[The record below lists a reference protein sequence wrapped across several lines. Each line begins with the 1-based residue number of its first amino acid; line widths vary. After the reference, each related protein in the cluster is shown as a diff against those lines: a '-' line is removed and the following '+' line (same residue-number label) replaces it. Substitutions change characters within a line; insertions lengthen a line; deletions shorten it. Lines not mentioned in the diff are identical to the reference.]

1 MCIETQQQEQF
12 LIVTIVENRL
22 DAALAPVFRDRMKE
36 LIEIGHQS
44 IILNLARVDFI
55 DSSGLGVIVSSLKML
70 GGQGHF
76 ILCGAQG
83 TVASLFKLTR
93 MDKVFPMYTT
103 LEQAT
108 QTALASSH

>member
-1 MCIETQQQEQF
+1 MCIEIQQKNQF
-12 LIVTIVENRL
+12 LVVTIVENRL
-22 DAALAPVFRDRMKE
+22 DAALAPQFRDRMKE
-36 LIEIGHQS
+36 LIEVGHHS
-44 IILNLARVDFI
+44 IILNLDRVNFI

-70 GGQGHF
+70 GGQGDL

-93 MDKVFPMYTT
+93 MDKVFPMYST

-108 QTALASSH
+108 QVTSSH